1 MVLSLEATRILG
13 CLVFIV
19 VLINLSCG
27 HAIAQSHHLVASL
40 IMPTPNILQFP
51 PICDLLR

>member
-27 HAIAQSHHLVASL
+27 HAIAQSHHLVACL